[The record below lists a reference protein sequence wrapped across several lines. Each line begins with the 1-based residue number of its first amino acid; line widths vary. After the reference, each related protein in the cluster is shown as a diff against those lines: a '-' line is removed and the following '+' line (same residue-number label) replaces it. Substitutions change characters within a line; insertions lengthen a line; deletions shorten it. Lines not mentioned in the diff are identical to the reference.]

1 MEEATSLLGAP
12 AETATPPPLS
22 AADAAY
28 NVRVM
33 GGGFLLLFAAYN
45 TVQTTDTTLLS
56 GYTGDVTGATY
67 DLGAVSLVAD
77 WNTRA
82 A

>member
-1 MEEATSLLGAP
+1 
-12 AETATPPPLS
+12 
-22 AADAAY
+22 
-28 NVRVM
+28 M